1 MSWSKTKAQQELE
14 DKMLAKLIKRGLAK
28 NADPKDELSRNC
40 RRYIELKERI
50 EKLTAEYDALNSYIK
65 SKVEQRGETLL
76 VPDLKDDSI
85 SYTLIIKNST
95 QSRLDSTKAKKYL
108 TDEQIV
114 ECTNTIPIE
123 SLSIKEVAKV
133 A

>member
-1 MSWSKTKAQQELE
+1 MSWSKSKEQQALE
-14 DKMLAKLIKRGLAK
+14 DAMLAKLVKRALSK
-28 NADPKDELSRNC
+28 NSDPTRELSKNC
-40 RRYIELKERI
+40 RRYLELKGRI

-65 SKVEQRGETLL
+65 SKVEQRDETLL

-85 SYTLIIKNST
+85 SYTLIIKASKQN
-95 QSRLDSTKAKKYL
+95 RLDTTKAKAYL
-108 TDEQIV
+108 TDEQIAK
-114 ECTNTIPIE
+114 CTNCISVE